1 MVQDK
6 RRFQSTI
13 QKIDQENSQ
22 DPNLEIFEGKSYPK
36 ELLYAKRMTEWLAK
50 IAPDASEELQLAARS
65 QHICRWA
72 IPRNS
77 YEMNKKGYF
86 LWRTQ
91 LKTFHAQKTGEI
103 MLQSGY
109 SEEQIKRTQSLI
121 LKEKIKQDKESQILE
136 DVVCLVF
143 LENYF
148 HSFSQKHSPQKVIE
162 IIKKTWRKMSNKAH
176 LEALKLQLN
185 PEAQDLISQAIDR

>member
-1 MVQDK
+1 MDQDK
-6 RRFQSTI
+6 QRFQSTI
-13 QKIDQENSQ
+13 QNIDRENSQ
-22 DPNLEIFEGKSYPK
+22 DPNLEIFEGNPYPK
-36 ELLYAKRMTEWLAK
+36 ELLYAQRMTEWLAK

-65 QHICRWA
+65 QHICRWS

-77 YEMNKKGYF
+77 YEMNKKGYL
-86 LWRTQ
+86 LWRTR
-91 LKTFHAQKTGEI
+91 LKTFHAKKTADI

-109 SEEQIKRTQSLI
+109 GEEQIKRVQSLI
-121 LKEKIKQDKESQILE
+121 LKEKIKLDKESQILE

-148 HSFSQKHSPQKVIE
+148 QGFSQKHSSQKIIE

-176 LEALKLQLN
+176 LEALKLQLK
-185 PEAQDLISQAIDR
+185 PDAQDLISQAIDN